1 MTSEQDGRFAL
12 AAEVAA
18 EAARRLGARAVALGG
33 SLATGTADASSD
45 IDLYVYAAP
54 LPEVSARAALAE
66 AMGAAAGAEVGNDFF
81 EPGDEWTHAATGI
94 KVDLMYR
101 TPGWTEEVLADT
113 YVRHRARLGYSTC
126 FWHNL
131 RTCRPLADPSGWLD
145 GIHERARAPY
155 PEPLARAVV
164 DLNWRMLQGTAASWL
179 AQLDG
184 ALARGDAVAA
194 GHRTTAFLASWFDL
208 LLAANRAPHPGEKR
222 LMAHAARLCP
232 DRPERME
239 AEVPALLAAAGRC
252 EPAAGGIARR
262 LVDGLAP
269 LARRT
274 TG

>member
-1 MTSEQDGRFAL
+1 MTFKEDGRPAL

-33 SLATGTADASSD
+33 SVATGLADEGSD
-45 IDLYVYAAP
+45 VDLYVYADAVPEAP
-54 LPEVSARAALAE
+54 ARAALAE
-66 AMGAAAGAEVGNDFF
+66 AMGAAPGGEVGNAFF

-101 TPGWTEEVLADT
+101 TPGWAEEVLAET
-113 YVRHRARLGYSTC
+113 YVRHRASLGYSTC

-131 RTCRPLADPSGWLD
+131 RTCRPLADPSGWLA
-145 GIHERARAPY
+145 GIHGRAQAPY

-179 AQLDG
+179 VQLSG

-194 GHRTTAFLASWFDL
+194 GHRTSAFLASWFDVL
-208 LLAANRAPHPGEKR
+208 FAANRVPHPGEKR
-222 LMAHAARLCP
+222 LMDHAVRLCP
-232 DRPERME
+232 DRPEGME

-252 EPAAGGIARR
+252 DPAAGGIARR
-262 LVDGLAP
+262 LADGLAP